1 MEFKNKKPALLLVD
15 IQKAFLDKDYPGFKR
30 NNPNA
35 EFICGEILKK
45 WREIELPVFH
55 VRHSSTNPESK
66 LHESKPGFE
75 FNDFVKPLES
85 EIVLTKKVNSA
96 FIGTDLERIL
106 KKHEIRT
113 VVILG
118 MTTNH
123 CISTTVRMS
132 GNLGFETYLVSDST
146 ACYNTKGINGQ
157 IIDCE
162 TIYES
167 SIASLSDEFATI
179 IDSKKLFKMI
189 K

>member
-1 MEFKNKKPALLLVD
+1 MEFKNKKPVLLLVD

-106 KKHEIRT
+106 KKYENGELD
-113 VVILG
+113 ILIECSSNFKI
-118 MTTNH
+118 NH
-123 CISTTVRMS
+123 
-132 GNLGFETYLVSDST
+132 FENKNEKKYKYFI
-146 ACYNTKGINGQ
+146 CY
-157 IIDCE
+157 
-162 TIYES
+162 S
-167 SIASLSDEFATI
+167 
-179 IDSKKLFKMI
+179 
-189 K
+189 